1 MILGARRWKVSASS
15 DRRAST
21 GSPRDSFSA
30 LTGVTKQI
38 ATASQV
44 TRETGCRNLT
54 FSVLLEHAGS
64 FGRGTVQRS
73 HGAAPNGNI
82 VLIDPVYACRM
93 PVAALE
99 ADQITKI

>member
-54 FSVLLEHAGS
+54 FSVLLDHAGS
-64 FGRGTVQRS
+64 FGAKQYSGVMERRR
-73 HGAAPNGNI
+73 AGNI
-82 VLIDPVYACRM
+82 TLIDPVYACRM

-99 ADQITKI
+99 